1 LLIETSGLHTTLKQN
16 TIESF
21 KGSDPQH
28 DSAKMNRFL
37 SKSLESGL
45 ADDGV
50 LAKNAAE
57 AAHLW
62 KIRENCS
69 LALRM
74 DGYMFKH
81 DL

>member
-1 LLIETSGLHTTLKQN
+1 M
-16 TIESF
+16 
-21 KGSDPQH
+21 D
-28 DSAKMNRFL
+28 RFL
-37 SKSLESGL
+37 SNSLESGL

-74 DGYMFKH
+74 DGYVFKH
-81 DL
+81 DLSLPMAHFYGWQIM